1 LLAQF
6 AVVMREVCRKRA
18 KSFGGK
24 DIGVGSVPDG
34 EPSADLLRGEGFQAQ
49 HEAAFWQAGSVGHRC
64 PAGHHDGIDVAVV
77 DFAVVDGVLHGK
89 VAYTASTPYAPE
101 LRERLVRALP
111 PAPLTFAETCALDTL
126 IGQAF
131 AEAAAQAVALAG
143 PVDLVCSHGQTVYHW
158 VERRVVLG
166 TLQIGQP
173 AWIAE
178 RLGVPVVADV
188 RIRDIVAGGQG
199 APLVPLMDT
208 MLLAAVPG
216 RPAALNLGGIA
227 NITVLRPVPL
237 AYDTGPANALID
249 AAALRASGGRHSYDA
264 AGALA
269 ASGSIRDGLLSYLL
283 QDNYYRLAAPKTTGK
298 ERFNAD
304 YLDKALTLFPGMPDA
319 DVAAT
324 VTALTAQTVADE
336 VRRHGVD
343 TLVASGGGCD
353 NPTLMAMLT
362 DRLPDVRLTTTA
374 EFGAPTGTKEAI
386 AFALIGWCTAHG
398 LPGAVP
404 SATGASG
411 GRILGAIVPGAGPLR
426 LPEPL
431 PWAPAVLTLSGA

>member
-1 LLAQF
+1 
-6 AVVMREVCRKRA
+6 MKIMGMI
-18 KSFGGK
+18 SGT
-24 DIGVGSVPDG
+24 S
-34 EPSADLLRGEGFQAQ
+34 
-49 HEAAFWQAGSVGHRC
+49 
-64 PAGHHDGIDVAVV
+64 HDGIDVAVV
-77 DFAVVDGVLHGK
+77 EFSRTDGVLLGN
-89 VAYTASTPYAPE
+89 VEYTASTPYPPE

-111 PAPLTFAETCALDTL
+111 PAPLTFAEACALDTL

-131 AEAAAQAVALAG
+131 ADAAADAVEQTG

-158 VERRVVLG
+158 VEGPEVLG

-178 RLGVPVVADV
+178 RVGAPVVADV
-188 RIRDIVAGGQG
+188 RIRDITVGGQG

-208 MLLAAVPG
+208 MLLAALPG

-249 AAALRASGGRHSYDA
+249 AAALRASGGRQSYDDG
-264 AGALA
+264 GALA
-269 ASGSIRDGLLSYLL
+269 ASGSIHDGLLAHLL
-283 QDNYYRLAAPKTTGK
+283 QDSYYRLEAPKSTGK
-298 ERFNAD
+298 ELFNAD
-304 YLDKALTLFPGMPDA
+304 YLDKALALFPGVPDV
-319 DVAAT
+319 DVVAT

-336 VRRHGVD
+336 VRRHEVD

-353 NPTLMAMLT
+353 NPTLLSMLA
-362 DRLPDVRLTTTA
+362 DRLPGVRLTTTA

-386 AFALIGWCTAHG
+386 AFALIGWCSAHG
-398 LPGAVP
+398 LPGAMP
-404 SATGASG
+404 TATGASG
-411 GRILGAIVPGAGPLR
+411 GRILGSFVPGSGPLR

-431 PWAPAVLTLSGA
+431 PWAPAVLRLSGTNSKI

>member
-1 LLAQF
+1 
-6 AVVMREVCRKRA
+6 MRVLGMI
-18 KSFGGK
+18 SGT
-24 DIGVGSVPDG
+24 S
-34 EPSADLLRGEGFQAQ
+34 
-49 HEAAFWQAGSVGHRC
+49 
-64 PAGHHDGIDVAVV
+64 HDGIDVAAV
-77 DFAVVDGVLHGK
+77 DFTHEDGVLRGR
-89 VAYTASTPYAPE
+89 VEFTGSAAYPPQ

-111 PAPLTFAETCALDTL
+111 PAPLTFAQACALDTL

-131 AEAAAQAVALAG
+131 AGAAAWAVERAG

-158 VERRVVLG
+158 VEGRDVLG

-188 RIRDIVAGGQG
+188 RIRDIAAGGQG

-208 MLLAAVPG
+208 MLLAGLPG
-216 RPAALNLGGIA
+216 NPAALNLGGIA
-227 NITVLRPVPL
+227 NITVLRPVPI

-249 AAALRASGGRHSYDA
+249 AAAVRASGGRQSFDTD
-264 AGALA
+264 GRLA
-269 ASGSIRDGLLSYLL
+269 ASGSIHDGLLAHLL
-283 QDNYYRLAAPKTTGK
+283 RDNYYRLPAPKSTGK
-298 ERFNAD
+298 ELFNAD
-304 YLDKALTLFPGMPDA
+304 YLDRVLAVHPGIADA

-324 VTALTAQTVADE
+324 VTALTARTVADE

-353 NPTLMAMLT
+353 NPTLMRLLA
-362 DRLPDVRLTTTA
+362 DRLPGVRLTTTA
-374 EFGAPTGTKEAI
+374 EFGAPTATKEAI
-386 AFALIGWCTAHG
+386 AFALIGWFTAHG

-431 PWAPAVLTLSGA
+431 TSAPTSLQLSGTSS